1 MLRGKQEVRAGQTLS
16 VGSMAPDC
24 ELVDTYFQV
33 KSLSDFNDKPVVL
46 YTFPS
51 IETKKCLESLKR
63 LNKFAKTYS
72 HIHFIAISL
81 DIPFTLNRVI
91 QGYKLTNIHSFSD
104 CRTREVGFSYGH
116 LILDGLLT
124 GMLADS
130 CMIMNQKRSIC
141 YVQNLEH
148 LERDLDWQSIEEAL
162 KL

>member
-91 QGYKLTNIHSFSD
+91 QGYKLRRIQ
-104 CRTREVGFSYGH
+104 E
-116 LILDGLLT
+116 
-124 GMLADS
+124 
-130 CMIMNQKRSIC
+130 RSAI
-141 YVQNLEH
+141 
-148 LERDLDWQSIEEAL
+148 RS
-162 KL
+162 